1 MCLHT
6 KVRQRHPLYRR
17 GTNGITLK
25 CCKVSHTLSN
35 HSCPITEDSFKFEIK
50 AIILHIISSYL
61 FSVFLWSSPLTF
73 IIIVH
78 IVCMMYLFSL
88 NSLMK
93 VLIYFL
99 YGHSNDGEEETKNH
113 TVAMQK
119 QKSLNYW
126 NMIDGSGSD
135 YLFFFLKKSAETVL
149 KRVSPVQIMMCITFM
164 QQNVMRAELLRSS
177 WHDFICKQGAWSK
190 FSNTSFIFYL

>member
-6 KVRQRHPLYRR
+6 KVRQRHQLYRR

-35 HSCPITEDSFKFEIK
+35 HSCPIAEDSFKFEIK

-135 YLFFFLKKSAETVL
+135 YLFFFFFIKVL
-149 KRVSPVQIMMCITFM
+149 KQC
-164 QQNVMRAELLRSS
+164 LRGCHLSRLWCALHS
-177 WHDFICKQGAWSK
+177 CSRM
-190 FSNTSFIFYL
+190 